1 MNMKQCPDCQV
12 EKPVTEFGLNK
23 SRPDGL
29 QHYCRP
35 CYAARSKSS
44 YEARRRAAGKRVRAD
59 VVVPE
64 GMKYCNDCENVQ
76 PVDDFRE
83 NRHLKT
89 GRSPYC
95 RTCHAKRDAAHH
107 LRKHYGLTPEEFEA
121 LVAAQRGSCAI
132 CETRPAVHVDH
143 DHLTGS
149 VRGVLCFPCNV
160 ALGHLK
166 DDPLLFRKASA
177 YLERTTWQK
186 TLVCT
191 GVYRLTS
198 PPLAAAASATS

>member
-1 MNMKQCPDCQV
+1 MMTKVCPECHI
-12 EKPVTEFGLNK
+12 EKAVDEFSRNK

-29 QHYCRP
+29 QYYCKP
-35 CYAARSKSS
+35 CYAARSKAT

-64 GMKYCNDCENVQ
+64 GMKFCNDCHLVK
-76 PVDDFRE
+76 PADDFRA
-83 NRHLKT
+83 NRHLQT

-95 RTCHAKRDAAHH
+95 RTCHAMRDAAHH
-107 LRKHYGLTPEEFEA
+107 LKKNYGMTPDEFAA
-121 LVAAQRGSCAI
+121 LVEAQGGSCAI

-166 DDPLLFRKASA
+166 DDPLLFRKASD

-186 TLVCT
+186 TLVST